1 MQCRII
7 LFIFYVLFYED
18 NFVLM
23 LYSIYLKNIVFSA
36 LNSMTSIG
44 VLINMVYKIKA
55 GKVTTWEE

>member
-44 VLINMVYKIKA
+44 ALINMVYKIKA